1 VVERLI
7 TVTAPAGLHARPAAE
22 FVRLASEYAGRVR
35 VRAADRG
42 PIDGASILGI
52 MTLGVERGESIV
64 VSVDGPDAEAV
75 LDRLALILDPAR

>member
-1 VVERLI
+1 MVERLI
-7 TVTAPAGLHARPAAE
+7 TVTAQAGLHARPAAE
-22 FVRLASEYAGRVR
+22 FVRLASEYAGSVR
-35 VRAADRG
+35 VQTADRG

-75 LDRLALILDPAR
+75 LDRLARILDPA

>member
-7 TVTAPAGLHARPAAE
+7 TVTAQAGLHARPAAE
-22 FVRLASEYAGRVR
+22 FVRLASEYAGSVR
-35 VRAADRG
+35 VQTVDRG

-75 LDRLALILDPAR
+75 LDRLARILDPA